1 VRGIEGVRSTLVTVG
16 DNLQRLP
23 NLAAVYVKLADPGA
37 REENQIQLM
46 AKVREQVVAAQPE
59 DLRIDVSEVALF
71 SGGYTFEVM
80 YELTGPDLD
89 KVIEISEKVYA
100 ELKAT
105 PGIVDATSTYIAG
118 KPEVRAIIDR
128 ERAADL
134 GVSVSDVANVLRLFV
149 GGLEVSSFQDG
160 GEEYDIHVQAEP
172 DARADAAGLALL
184 TVPSTKLGVVP
195 LLDVVQLEEAT
206 GPSQID
212 HSKRRRKVGLYAN
225 IAPGHSEGKAS
236 EAFLAR
242 IASIEL
248 PAGYQLVPTGKTKE
262 MGKTQRTFL
271 AAFALAFIFMYLI
284 LAAQFES
291 WLHPITILLSLPLT
305 LPFAVISII
314 VLGQSLNIFSMLGVL
329 VLFGVIK
336 KNSILQIDH
345 IMALRA
351 HGMPRAEAILEGNR
365 DRLKPILM
373 TTLAFVAGMVPL
385 LFSHGIGAGFNQA
398 TAGGI
403 VGGQIL
409 SLLLTLL
416 ATPVAYSYFDDASEW
431 FKRRFARRKDEE
443 SGELEVA

>member
-1 VRGIEGVRSTLVTVG
+1 MRTRSQIQVMSEV
-16 DNLQRLP
+16 
-23 NLAAVYVKLADPGA
+23 
-37 REENQIQLM
+37 REEIVARQS
-46 AKVREQVVAAQPE
+46 RE
-59 DLRIDVSEVALF
+59 LRIDVSEVAMF
-71 SGGYTFEVM
+71 SGGFTFEVM
-80 YELTGPDLD
+80 YEMTGPDLD
-89 KVIEISEKVYA
+89 KVIELSEKAYA
-100 ELKAT
+100 ELTAT
-105 PGIVDATSTYIAG
+105 PGIVDATSSYIAG

-134 GVSVSDVANVLRLFV
+134 GVSVADVANVLRLFV

-160 GEEYDIHVQAEP
+160 GEEYDIHMQAEP
-172 DARADAAGLALL
+172 GSRADVEGLALV

-195 LLDVVQLEEAT
+195 LTDVVKLEEAT

-212 HSKRRRKVGLYAN
+212 HSKRRRKVGLMAN
-225 IAPGHSEGKAS
+225 IAPGHSEGKAAA
-236 EAFLAR
+236 AFMAR
-242 IASIEL
+242 TASIEL
-248 PAGYQLVPTGKTKE
+248 PPGYAMTPTGKTKE
-262 MGKTQRTFL
+262 MAKTQKTFL

-314 VLGQSLNIFSMLGVL
+314 LLGQSLNIFSMLGVL

-345 IMALRA
+345 IMHLRA
-351 HGMPRAEAILEGNR
+351 GGMPRAEAILVGNR

-385 LFSHGIGAGFNQA
+385 LFSHGIGAGFNRA

-416 ATPVAYSYFDDASEW
+416 ATPVAYSYFDDASAW
-431 FKRRFARRKDEE
+431 FARKFKRADEGDE
-443 SGELEVA
+443 PEPEAEAA